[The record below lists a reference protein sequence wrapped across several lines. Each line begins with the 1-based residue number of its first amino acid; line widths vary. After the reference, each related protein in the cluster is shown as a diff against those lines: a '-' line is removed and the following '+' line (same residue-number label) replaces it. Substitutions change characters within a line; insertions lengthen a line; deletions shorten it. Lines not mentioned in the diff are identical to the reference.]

1 MLEAFGVVCVGLIL
15 LTYGADRFV
24 DGAAATAANF
34 GVQPLLIGLII
45 VGFATSTP
53 EMLVS
58 GVAALN
64 GNPTMGIGNAIGSN
78 IANIGLVLG
87 VTAILAPLTVRSEIL
102 KREFPVMFI
111 GLLFASLLLWDCSLT
126 RVDGVLLVGGF
137 FVAFF
142 CTVWLGLRARTT
154 DPLVQE
160 FDHELTGRMSTAA
173 ASFWIVA
180 GLAILLLGSKL
191 LVSGAVDIA
200 RHFGV
205 SDIVIGLTI
214 VAVGTSLPELA
225 ASIFS
230 ALKNQPEIALGNVI
244 GSNMFNALGVLATPA
259 LIHPTE
265 FGAEVIRRDVPI
277 MLCLTIALFAMSWS
291 YKRRPGRI
299 SRIEGMLL
307 LSAFIGYQY
316 FLF

>member
-34 GVQPLLIGLII
+34 GVQPLLIGLVI

-87 VTAILAPLTVRSEIL
+87 VTAILAPLTVRSQIL
-102 KREFPVMFI
+102 QREFPIMFAA
-111 GLLFASLLLWDCSLT
+111 LLFASFLLWDRSLT
-126 RVDGVLLVGGF
+126 RVDGVLLVGGL

-142 CTVWLGLRARTT
+142 CTVWLGLRARST
-154 DPLVQE
+154 DPFVQE
-160 FDHELTGRMSTAA
+160 FDDELAGQMSTTGAF
-173 ASFWIVA
+173 FWIVA
-180 GLAILLLGSKL
+180 GLAMLLIGSNL
-191 LVSGAVDIA
+191 LVSGAVEIA
-200 RHFGV
+200 RHFGL

-225 ASIFS
+225 ASIIS
-230 ALKNQPEIALGNVI
+230 ALKKQPEIALGNVI

-259 LIHPTE
+259 LIRPTE

-277 MLCLTIALFAMSWS
+277 MLALTVALFLMSWS
-291 YKRRPGRI
+291 YKRPGRI
-299 SRIEGMLL
+299 NRIEGMLL

>member
-34 GVQPLLIGLII
+34 GVQPLLIGLIV

-111 GLLFASLLLWDCSLT
+111 GLLFASLLLLDCSLT

-230 ALKNQPEIALGNVI
+230 ALKNQPEMALGNVI
-244 GSNMFNALGVLATPA
+244 GSNMFNTLGVLATPA

-291 YKRRPGRI
+291 YKRRLGRI
-299 SRIEGMLL
+299 SRMEGMLL

>member
-214 VAVGTSLPELA
+214 LAVGTSLPELA

-277 MLCLTIALFAMSWS
+277 MLCLSIALFAMSWP

-299 SRIEGMLL
+299 SRMAGMLL

>member
-34 GVQPLLIGLII
+34 GVQPLLIGLVI
-45 VGFATSTP
+45 VGFATSIP

-87 VTAILAPLTVRSEIL
+87 VTAILAPLTVRSQIL
-102 KREFPVMFI
+102 QREFPIMFAA
-111 GLLFASLLLWDCSLT
+111 LLFASFLLWDRSLT
-126 RVDGVLLVGGF
+126 RVDGVLLIGGF

-142 CTVWLGLRARTT
+142 CTVWLGLRARST

-160 FDHELTGRMSTAA
+160 FDDELAGQMSTTGAL
-173 ASFWIVA
+173 FWIVA
-180 GLAILLLGSKL
+180 GLAMLLMGSNL
-191 LVSGAVDIA
+191 LVSGAVEIA
-200 RHFGV
+200 RHFGL

-225 ASIFS
+225 ASIIS
-230 ALKNQPEIALGNVI
+230 ALKNQPEIALGNII

-259 LIHPTE
+259 LIRPTE

-277 MLCLTIALFAMSWS
+277 MLALTVALFLMSWS
-291 YKRRPGRI
+291 YKRPGRI
-299 SRIEGMLL
+299 NRIEGMLL

>member
-34 GVQPLLIGLII
+34 GVQPLLIGLVI

-87 VTAILAPLTVRSEIL
+87 VTAILAPLTVRSQIL
-102 KREFPVMFI
+102 QREFPIMFAA
-111 GLLFASLLLWDCSLT
+111 LLFASFLLWDRSLT

-142 CTVWLGLRARTT
+142 CTVWLGLRARST
-154 DPLVQE
+154 DPIVQE
-160 FDHELTGRMSTAA
+160 FDDELAGQMSTTGAF
-173 ASFWIVA
+173 FWIVA
-180 GLAILLLGSKL
+180 GLAMLLIGSNL
-191 LVSGAVDIA
+191 LVSGAVEIA
-200 RHFGV
+200 RHFGL

-225 ASIFS
+225 ASIIS

-259 LIHPTE
+259 LIRPTE

-277 MLCLTIALFAMSWS
+277 MLALTVALFLMSWS
-291 YKRRPGRI
+291 YKGPGRI
-299 SRIEGMLL
+299 NRIEGMLL

>member
-34 GVQPLLIGLII
+34 GVQPLLIGLVI

-87 VTAILAPLTVRSEIL
+87 VTAILAPLTVRSQIL
-102 KREFPVMFI
+102 QREFPIMFAA
-111 GLLFASLLLWDCSLT
+111 LLFASFLLWDRSLT

-142 CTVWLGLRARTT
+142 CTVWLGLRARST

-160 FDHELTGRMSTAA
+160 FDDELAGQMSTTRAL
-173 ASFWIVA
+173 FWIVA
-180 GLAILLLGSKL
+180 GLAMLLMGSNL
-191 LVSGAVDIA
+191 LVSSAVEIA
-200 RHFGV
+200 RHFGL

-225 ASIFS
+225 ASIIS
-230 ALKNQPEIALGNVI
+230 ALKNQPEIALGNII

-259 LIHPTE
+259 LIRPTE
-265 FGAEVIRRDVPI
+265 FGAEIIRRDVPI
-277 MLCLTIALFAMSWS
+277 MLALTVALFLMSWS
-291 YKRRPGRI
+291 YKRPGRI
-299 SRIEGMLL
+299 NRIEGMLL

>member
-24 DGAAATAANF
+24 DGAAATATNF

-111 GLLFASLLLWDCSLT
+111 GLLFASLLLLDCSLT

-142 CTVWLGLRARTT
+142 CTAWLGLRARTT

-291 YKRRPGRI
+291 YKRRLGRI
-299 SRIEGMLL
+299 SRMEGMLL

>member
-87 VTAILAPLTVRSEIL
+87 VTAIVAPLTFRSEIL
-102 KREFPVMFI
+102 RRQFYIMFAA
-111 GLLFASLLLWDCSLT
+111 LLFASLLLWDCSLT

-214 VAVGTSLPELA
+214 LAVGTSLPELA

-277 MLCLTIALFAMSWS
+277 MLCLSIALLAMSWP
-291 YKRRPGRI
+291 YKGRPGRI
-299 SRIEGMLL
+299 SRMEGMLL